1 MLWDDMARNTSP
13 ALDTG
18 GRDWPTTFGETL
30 GAAWS
35 RNTLFSQDYFGE
47 NDRMAALNDYLAKVK
62 TMTGEDIGA
71 QLDYRMPEGAAPA
84 AQDLLRQ
91 ANDKVNELKKK
102 NPALELEPMTPD
114 ELSQNAVAKRRKS
127 DADFEET
134 IDRPRGPGATVG
146 RWLGAGAAGAADPIN
161 LAALPIAPEAE
172 LGILG
177 SALRWSAIA
186 GGAGA
191 VGTTLAAPYR
201 EQVQPGYI
209 ASGAPLAEIA
219 EQAAMGA
226 AGGALFPAARAI
238 ARPTATALAN
248 AWDRVRSTAWP
259 TSVKDAGNIVSSAA
273 NITQSN
279 IYPGVAGGAAHEQA
293 LAKTTNDILARRP
306 VDVSDHITPELEAG
320 ARSPDVETTR
330 LQAQAAAANAV
341 RPVPVEERPE
351 LPFEQTAAETAAE
364 ARKQDLIL
372 DVYDAAREGGYDD
385 IPMAEA
391 GQIADKLIDAT
402 PEEAEK
408 ILRDLKM
415 SPRQVADAP
424 ARIEPPAEPVPT
436 PVAPVADI
444 HAPDFQTAV
453 RADLDRELAALP
465 PPGAVP
471 TAPRTLAEIDAGH
484 APASLPEDHA
494 NYFKLDANTQ
504 IVPIA
509 DLISS
514 KTPEENAKG
523 ATNGAK
529 RMAASA
535 RGELGKRAPI
545 TVRPL
550 ENGKFLVLDGN
561 GTMTAASNYG
571 WKNLP
576 VKLESQP
583 ISEMGIP
590 TLAAS
595 RAEAGREAP
604 GIISAGVMEP
614 GAAAV
619 QPAPFVQ
626 TSMRPEPLGSLIN
639 RATVPS
645 TTTGPTRT
653 FAELDLGSIDSAS
666 NKHIL
671 QGSNDFNALRERM
684 EQNKPL

>member
-1 MLWDDMARNTSP
+1 MLWDDLQRNTAP
-13 ALDTG
+13 ALDTS
-18 GRDWPTTFGETL
+18 GRNWPTTFGETF

-47 NDRMAALNDYLAKVK
+47 NDRMSALSDYLGKVK
-62 TMTGEDIGA
+62 AMTGEDIA
-71 QLDYRMPEGAAPA
+71 PQLDWRTGETGAAPA

-91 ANDKVNELKKK
+91 ANDKVNELKRK

-114 ELSQNAVAKRRKS
+114 ELSANAVAKRRKA

-146 RWLGAGAAGAADPIN
+146 RWLGGGAAGFADPIN

-172 LGILG
+172 LGVVA
-177 SALRWSAIA
+177 SAVRWGAIA
-186 GGAGA
+186 GGAGVAGTA
-191 VGTTLAAPYR
+191 VAAPYR

-209 ASGAPLAEIA
+209 ASGAPLLEIG
-219 EQAAMGA
+219 EQAAIGAVGGA
-226 AGGALFPAARAI
+226 AFPAARAI
-238 ARPTATALAN
+238 ARPTATVLAN
-248 AWDRVRSTAWP
+248 AWDRVRSNAWP
-259 TSVKDAGNIVSSAA
+259 TSVKDAGNIVSSTA
-273 NITQSN
+273 NIEQSN
-279 IYPGVAGGAAHEQA
+279 IYPGLAGSAAHEQA

-306 VDVSDHITPELEAG
+306 VDVSGHITPELEAST
-320 ARSPDVETTR
+320 RSPAAETNR

-351 LPFEQTAAETAAE
+351 LPFEQTAAEGEAA

-402 PEEAEK
+402 PEEADK

-415 SPRQVADAP
+415 SPRQVAEAP

-436 PVAPVADI
+436 PVTPVADI

-453 RADLDRELAALP
+453 RADLDREHAAQP

-639 RATVPS
+639 RATV
-645 TTTGPTRT
+645 
-653 FAELDLGSIDSAS
+653 
-666 NKHIL
+666 
-671 QGSNDFNALRERM
+671 
-684 EQNKPL
+684 